1 MCRVLVETNKNT
13 YSPLFV
19 ELLRNSAKHLSLAG
33 DSAGAL
39 AAAEESVTN
48 CKKLAEE
55 RGPEAYIKDLA
66 LSLNVLSICQTA
78 AENGEQALASASES
92 VEVNRELVKT
102 SPGGSDPNL
111 AESLQTLSICLEG
124 SGQTQAALVAIK
136 ESVEIFRRLY
146 GQYPKSFRSL
156 LADALDVLRDCLQ
169 AMGKTGEAVSV
180 EEEAH
185 RLRD

>member
-1 MCRVLVETNKNT
+1 MSCTGRDA
-13 YSPLFV
+13 YSPLLI
-19 ELLRNSAKHLSLAG
+19 ELLRNFAKHLSLAG

-39 AAAEESVTN
+39 AAAEESVTI

-55 RGPEAYIKDLA
+55 RGPEAYNKDLA
-66 LSLNVLSICQTA
+66 LSLNVLSICQTV

-111 AESLQTLSICLEG
+111 AESLQTLSICLKG
-124 SGQTQAALVAIK
+124 SGQTQAALVAIE

-146 GQYPKSFRSL
+146 GQYPKSFRPL
-156 LADALDVLRDCLQ
+156 LAEALDVLRDCLQ
-169 AMGKTGEAVSV
+169 ATGKLGEAVSV